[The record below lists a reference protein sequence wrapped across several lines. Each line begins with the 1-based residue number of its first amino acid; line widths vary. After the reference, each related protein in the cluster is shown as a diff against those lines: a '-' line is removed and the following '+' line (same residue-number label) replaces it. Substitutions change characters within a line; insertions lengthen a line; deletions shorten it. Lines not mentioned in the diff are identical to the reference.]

1 MTQDARRPLHRLSPL
16 HDDPASAWLTPL
28 QLTRVAMAG
37 WFIWLLFVIVLVV
50 SFCGGVVFAARTII
64 FGGLR
69 MPLIG
74 TIMVAVFLWW
84 PTHRLVWRR
93 RSAKARALVNDSA
106 PSFGVAIDD
115 FTDLER
121 QPDGTV
127 VSIVGWIRARAQL
140 PQPVGGERCV
150 GLALACQQRFPGLLE
165 TLNDFDLVDEAG
177 NAAFVQVAGAR
188 MLGDP
193 NVNLTNA
200 NERMLLVASLDLP
213 VGAVATAWDVL
224 VLRDGDPVM
233 AIGFKQT
240 ALDPAQASLRGPPPR
255 ASVASAPPR
264 PLLIFPIA
272 AERRPQAA
280 SLFNLS

>member
-16 HDDPASAWLTPL
+16 HDDPAAAWLSPQQRL
-28 QLTRVAMAG
+28 RVALAG
-37 WFIWLLFVIVLVV
+37 WFIWLLFVIILVV

-64 FGGLR
+64 FSGLR

-93 RSAKARALVNDSA
+93 RSSKARALVNDSA
-106 PSFGVAIDD
+106 PSFGVAIDN

-121 QPDGTV
+121 QPDGAV
-127 VSIVGWIRARAQL
+127 VSIVGWIRARGQL
-140 PQPVGGERCV
+140 AQPVGGERCV

-177 NAAFVQVAGAR
+177 NTVFVQVAGAR

-200 NERMLLVASLDLP
+200 SERMLLVASLDLP
-213 VGAVATAWDVL
+213 VGAVATGWDVF

-233 AIGFKQT
+233 AVGFKQT
-240 ALDPAQASLRGPPPR
+240 ALDPTQASLRAPPAR

-264 PLLIFPIA
+264 PLLIWPIA

-280 SLFNLS
+280 GLFNLS